1 MFLIKKTQ
9 DFHFVD
15 PKSQYKVALK
25 PLSRPGSHRSERF
38 APSLSS
44 VAAQEPEK
52 RAFEGHFLDF

>member
-1 MFLIKKTQ
+1 MFFDLKKSI
-9 DFHFVD
+9 FGG
-15 PKSQYKVALK
+15 SKVALK

-52 RAFEGHFLDF
+52 RAFEGHFWDF